1 MPKLFSV
8 RKDGT
13 GQLIDS
19 YNRVVRDLRI
29 SITDRCNFR
38 CSYCMPEEGMKWLDR
53 PELLSFEEIERVVRV
68 LVERY
73 DFESV
78 RLTGGEPTVR
88 AQLPLLIEKL
98 ARLKRPSGTPL
109 DISLTTNGAT
119 LRLLASDLK
128 NAGLSRIN
136 ISLDTLR
143 RDRFIELTKRDQISN
158 VVSGIH
164 SAVEAGL
171 QPVKIN
177 TVVMSGV
184 NDDEVVDIVRFGRE
198 VGAIPRFIE
207 FMPLDG
213 DNSWSPAKV
222 VPANEIVERI
232 TDIFPAKLVSSGSDP
247 AKRYIFDD
255 QMGEFGVIASV
266 TMPFCDACDRLR
278 LTADGKL
285 RNCLFA
291 VEEQDIK
298 TTLRNSGSDDDLA
311 KVIEGSAKRKW
322 AGHSIGNVNFI
333 RPKRSM
339 SQIGG

>member
-1 MPKLFSV
+1 
-8 RKDGT
+8 
-13 GQLIDS
+13 
-19 YNRVVRDLRI
+19 
-29 SITDRCNFR
+29 
-38 CSYCMPEEGMKWLDR
+38 MPEEGMKWLDR

-68 LVERY
+68 LVDRY

-88 AQLPLLIEKL
+88 AQLPLLVEKL
-98 ARLKRPSGTPL
+98 ARLKRPSGAAL
-109 DISLTTNGAT
+109 DVSLTTNGAT
-119 LRLLASDLK
+119 LRLLAADLK
-128 NAGLSRIN
+128 SAGLSRIN
-136 ISLDTLR
+136 ISLDTLK
-143 RDRFIELTKRDQISN
+143 RDRFIELTKRDQITN
-158 VVSGIH
+158 VISGIH
-164 SAVEAGL
+164 AAVEAGL

-177 TVVMSGV
+177 TVVMNGV
-184 NDDEVVDIVRFGRE
+184 NDDEVVEIVRFARE
-198 VGAIPRFIE
+198 VGAISRFIE

-213 DNSWSPAKV
+213 DNSWSLAQV
-222 VPANEIVERI
+222 VPASEIVEKV
-232 TDIFPAKLVSSGSDP
+232 TEVFPAQPVSNGSDP
-247 AKRYIFDD
+247 AKRYVFDD

-266 TMPFCDACDRLR
+266 TMPFCDACDRMR

-298 TTLRNSGSDDDLA
+298 TILRNNGSDDDLA
-311 KVIEGSAKRKW
+311 TVIEGSAKSKW